1 MRFINLKL
9 NTHYITQILQA
20 PNQITPQKFYHCHKF
35 TQSDIIPEN
44 LKLLWLFEL
53 YSKQPPKEIGFAF
66 LWLSPDYLNVCAV
79 MQDSDVITLA
89 SGKND
94 RTWEKGDVIEF
105 FLQANPELTNY
116 IELHLAPNQATLEYA
131 IPDSKQLNSYSPEML
146 IFESGMET
154 ETGIFEQGWWG
165 QIRLPLKKLKFSSNL
180 APRFC
185 ICRYNYNRQNWDNP
199 ELSSTTLFHSR
210 PHFHQPNE
218 WQTLIIK

>member
-35 TQSDIIPEN
+35 TQSDTIPEN

-185 ICRYNYNRQNWDNP
+185 ICRYNYNRQNWENP